1 MADRTESSRPTRG
14 HGIVEA
20 SLITQV
26 TRMSSAFAVS
36 MIIDAFATI
45 SASVL
50 PRYQRRHRVHL

>member
-36 MIIDAFATI
+36 MITDAFATI